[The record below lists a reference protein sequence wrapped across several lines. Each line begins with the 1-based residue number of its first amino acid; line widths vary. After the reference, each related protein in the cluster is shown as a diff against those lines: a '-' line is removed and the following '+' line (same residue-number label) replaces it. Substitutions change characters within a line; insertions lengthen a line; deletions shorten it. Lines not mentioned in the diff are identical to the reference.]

1 MLQLPLCTV
10 LEQHIK
16 NHVLVELD
24 NLFSKNDAS
33 MTNYGFSRPDP
44 SLCNKV
50 KNRLLSEELAYDPI
64 SLMHIHDS
72 LVKRLNFEQK
82 HIYDVI
88 IQSVYGKTGQC
99 FFCLWLW

>member
-1 MLQLPLCTV
+1 MLQLPFYTV
-10 LEQHIK
+10 PEQHIK

-24 NLFSKNDAS
+24 NLFSKNGAS
-33 MTNYGFSRPDP
+33 MTDYGFPKPDL

-72 LVKRLNFEQK
+72 LVNRLNFEQK
-82 HIYDVI
+82 HIYDVV
-88 IQSVYGKTGQC
+88 IQSVYEKTG
-99 FFCLWLW
+99 